1 MCIIRNTRN
10 TNFSIRCDTMVCVL
24 FCPQHC
30 RNVTTRKEQTNMNE
44 LSPLCQQLE
53 RIADMLEQIADT
65 LGRIEDALGEQM
77 ENNE

>member
-1 MCIIRNTRN
+1 MEK
-10 TNFSIRCDTMVCVL
+10 FAKVAL
-24 FCPQHC
+24 LPHC
-30 RNVTTRKEQTNMNE
+30 LTRKEQTNMNE

>member
-1 MCIIRNTRN
+1 
-10 TNFSIRCDTMVCVL
+10 
-24 FCPQHC
+24 
-30 RNVTTRKEQTNMNE
+30 MNE

-65 LGRIEDALGEQM
+65 LGEQM